1 MKNGTSHR
9 STTRQ
14 PAQTA
19 GLSIVPGSADISTTV
34 NLRAAQGPQPVSSL
48 ESGILVREE
57 ELISVKA
64 QRLYKMRCECGRSWF
79 ELELPR
85 FVECPACKKLGLVSA

>member
-1 MKNGTSHR
+1 MKNGNTQRGGQRSAAQSAALTIVPPADTGSTASLR
-9 STTRQ
+9 AGSTTM
-14 PAQTA
+14 
-19 GLSIVPGSADISTTV
+19 
-34 NLRAAQGPQPVSSL
+34 SSL
-48 ESGILVREE
+48 DSGILVREE

>member
-1 MKNGTSHR
+1 MKQGTTQRGGQKTTSHAAAL
-9 STTRQ
+9 TV
-14 PAQTA
+14 
-19 GLSIVPGSADISTTV
+19 VPGRADTGSTA
-34 NLRAAQGPQPVSSL
+34 NLRGPASTSVGSL
-48 ESGILVREE
+48 DSGILVREE
-57 ELISVKA
+57 EMSTVKA

>member
-1 MKNGTSHR
+1 MKNGASHR
-9 STTRQ
+9 GSTRA
-14 PAQTA
+14 PAQSS
-19 GLSIVPGSADISTTV
+19 GLSIVPDAADTSNTAT
-34 NLRAAQGPQPVSSL
+34 LRAGQAPQSLSSL

>member
-1 MKNGTSHR
+1 MKNGTQRGSHR
-9 STTRQ
+9 SAPQAAALTV
-14 PAQTA
+14 
-19 GLSIVPGSADISTTV
+19 VPGTADTGNTASLRVGSATV
-34 NLRAAQGPQPVSSL
+34 GSL
-48 ESGILVREE
+48 DSGILVREE

-85 FVECPACKKLGLVSA
+85 FVECPACKKLGLVCA